1 MSLFSLETSR
11 QRRRVDS
18 FPSGGDGNGKAR
30 RGLPIKKW
38 PAVKYDPCWVSSS
51 VRAVMGRELYR
62 VRRILVGVVV
72 DSCVR
77 VLSLSSRRLPRA
89 RRSAELWVG
98 CDAS

>member
-51 VRAVMGRELYR
+51 VRAVMGREFRILSAS
-62 VRRILVGVVV
+62 RRIV
-72 DSCVR
+72 
-77 VLSLSSRRLPRA
+77 
-89 RRSAELWVG
+89 
-98 CDAS
+98 